1 MKHTEGIWKKGKE
14 VIGVEGGLR
23 TEINGG
29 SWFGL
34 AAVVTRM
41 NDATEDNPEG
51 VANLERIIACVN
63 ALAGI
68 ENVEQFVQLAKAH
81 EEVVRSWETTMMT
94 HLGEDGLG
102 SAVNAINKMKAEINT
117 LKSERS
123 KQLVTL
129 TETDRDNL
137 CDIIWWLRGYKKGAE
152 NTFNDCPFHQDHLDT
167 LEKTTTALREIFNQ
181 KK

>member
-23 TEINGG
+23 TKINGG
-29 SWFGL
+29 SWVGL

-63 ALAGI
+63 ALDGI
-68 ENVEQFVQLAKAH
+68 ENPEFWVGKAKKLMEKSMMDFGNALAQAKVTTPQQL
-81 EEVVRSWETTMMT
+81 
-94 HLGEDGLG
+94 
-102 SAVNAINKMKAEINT
+102 SA
-117 LKSERS
+117 
-123 KQLVTL
+123 L